1 MSAAVPTS
9 TGAGAAASGGGTVAG
24 RFHAWVATGQNWVVV
39 ASMAVMAVLPVVEIV
54 LRKFFKEG
62 LSGSAAIVQHLTLAV
77 GMLGGVLAARDG
89 RLLSMSA
96 VNAFL
101 TGRALD
107 WARLVSSVI
116 AVVATIFLAVGG
128 VQLVIAERSSDSVI
142 AYGVPA
148 WVGELLVP
156 VGFVLI
162 AGYLLWLAGKTW
174 KPRVGAVLVTGLV
187 VWLLLHPPVDPEK
200 LVVPA
205 LCVLLV
211 ATVLGA
217 PVFVT
222 LGGASVIL
230 FWGAGQPISAITI
243 SHYKLVTNPSLPA
256 IPLFTLTGYLLA
268 ESGASQ
274 RFVRVFQSLF
284 AGIRGGPAIVTCLVC
299 AFFTTFTGASGVT
312 ILALGG
318 PLIPVLLAAK
328 YSERH
333 ALGFLTSAGA
343 LGLLFPPCL
352 PLILYAIIAKDV
364 SLNNMFLG
372 GLLPGLLLVA
382 LTAALGIA
390 LAPRQA
396 AARPRFD
403 RAAAWSA
410 IWAAKWELLIPVVA
424 LAGLLGGFATPVES
438 AALTALYTFAIE
450 VFIYRDLNVRK
461 DFGRVFT
468 EAGLVVGGV
477 LLILGVAQGFTNY
490 LVDEQLAAKAVEWVT
505 ANIHS
510 KAVFLLVLTL
520 FLFVVGSLMDVF
532 SAIIVV
538 VPLMVPMA
546 KVYGIDPVH
555 LGILFLANLELGYLM
570 PPMGMNLFLASYRFN
585 KPLAEV
591 YRFIVPMLLVQMVG
605 VFIITYLPI
614 LSTLLP
620 KWFGK

>member
-1 MSAAVPTS
+1 MSAP
-9 TGAGAAASGGGTVAG
+9 
-24 RFHAWVATGQNWVVV
+24 VATGIAPDDSGVCGRLRTWATTGENWVVV
-39 ASMAVMAVLPVVEIV
+39 GCMAVMMLLPVVEIV

-89 RLLSMSA
+89 RLLAMSA
-96 VNAFL
+96 VSAFL
-101 TGRALD
+101 KGRWLSLAQI
-107 WARLVSSVI
+107 VS
-116 AVVATIFLAVGG
+116 AVVAVVVSIFLAVGS
-128 VQLVIAERSSDSVI
+128 VQLVVADRQSESLI
-142 AYGVPA
+142 AYGVPV
-148 WVGELLVP
+148 WMGEIFLP
-156 VGFVLI
+156 IGFALI
-162 AGYLLWLAGKTW
+162 AAYLLWRAGASW
-174 KPRVGAVLVTGLV
+174 KSRVAAAAAAVLIVGFA
-187 VWLLLHPPVDPEK
+187 LHPPVDPER
-200 LVVPA
+200 LVTPA
-205 LCVLLV
+205 LIGLLV
-211 ATVLGA
+211 ATILGA

-222 LGGASVIL
+222 LGGAAVIL
-230 FWGAGQPISAITI
+230 FWGIGQPLSSITI

-268 ESGASQ
+268 EGGASK
-274 RFVRVFQSLF
+274 RFVRVFQALF
-284 AGIRGGPAIVTCLVC
+284 AGVRGGPAIVTCLVC

-328 YSERH
+328 YSERN

-364 SLNNMFLG
+364 SLDKMFLG
-372 GLLPGLLLVA
+372 GLLPGLLMVA
-382 LTAALGIA
+382 MTAGLGIA
-390 LAPRQA
+390 LAPRQEGP
-396 AARPRFD
+396 RPRFD
-403 RAAAWSA
+403 RVAAWAA
-410 IWAAKWELLIPVVA
+410 IWDAKWELLIPVVA
-424 LAGLLGGFATPVES
+424 LVGLLGGFATPVES
-438 AALTALYTFAIE
+438 AALTALYAFCVE
-450 VFIYRDLNVRK
+450 VFIYRDLGLRK

-490 LVDEQLAAKAVEWVT
+490 LVDEQIAARAIEWVT
-505 ANIHS
+505 LNIHS
-510 KAVFLLVLTL
+510 KWTFLLVLNL
-520 FLFVVGSLMDVF
+520 FLFVVGSLMDVY

-546 KVYGIDPVH
+546 RVFGIDPVH

-585 KPLAEV
+585 KPLSEV
-591 YRFIVPMLLVQMVG
+591 YRSIVPMLLVQMVG

-620 KWFGK
+620 KWLGK